1 MSKKRGAP
9 KEGEYQEGK
18 LFFTRRGNVITIC
31 LNGSAIEE
39 VGEVESV
46 EMPTVE
52 ENFDKDDVVL
62 TVSGEN
68 GSMEVTVP
76 AGGTIVAVNENLQ
89 TAPDLASEDATETGW
104 LIELE
109 ITDPS
114 ELMEYG
120 EGDEEVEISGDD

>member
-18 LFFTRRGNVITIC
+18 VWFTRRGGVLTIG
-31 LNGSAIEE
+31 LTSSAIEE
-39 VGEVESV
+39 LGEVESV
-46 EMPTVE
+46 ELPSVDDHFE
-52 ENFDKDDVVL
+52 KDDVAL
-62 TVSGEN
+62 TVEGTT

-76 AGGTIVAVNENLQ
+76 AGGNVVAINENLQ
-89 TAPDLASEDATETGW
+89 TAPELASEDPVETGW

-109 ITDPS
+109 VQDLT

-120 EGDEEVEISGDD
+120 DGEEEVEIGGDE